1 MNGQTRYLKIKNV
14 THFGR
19 EGVHNTLS
27 VVTLLISSSASLHKF
42 QHFFFNISSQDGHSL
57 LRFFLSPKRKKM
69 MGNHFGWT
77 ETELN
82 DCTSGPLTLYLVEGP
97 CFRPSSKVIWWPIK
111 SNSRLTKSNL
121 LSL

>member
-1 MNGQTRYLKIKNV
+1 MNKTNGQTKYLKIKNV
-14 THFGR
+14 TYFGN

-27 VVTLLISSSASLHKF
+27 VVTPASVHKF

-69 MGNHFGWT
+69 MGKHFGWT

-97 CFRPSSKVIWWPIK
+97 CFRPSSKVIW
-111 SNSRLTKSNL
+111 
-121 LSL
+121 